1 MASIRKRGNR
11 WQVQVRRINQPTV
24 TKSFVSHTDAQ
35 RWAREQERL
44 ADRGALSRPKNTGL
58 TMGDL
63 LRDYLAKVT
72 PRKRGICEPF
82 VIGQLLRGELEPLR
96 LSGISPAPFAKYRD
110 DRLASVKPSTVVR
123 ELTILQHAIDIA
135 ADEWGWPIK
144 SNPLKTVRRPRVDRG
159 RERRLEK
166 GEETT
171 LLAACKKARTP
182 WLLPA
187 VQLAI
192 ETAMRR
198 GEILNARWA
207 NLSEGRN
214 LLTIPETKTGIP
226 RQIPL
231 SAEARRIIEGLREK
245 AKGERIIPTTP
256 LALRL
261 SWVRALRRAQIEGLH
276 FHDLRHEA
284 ISRLFEHGLN
294 TAEVALISG
303 HRDFRMLA
311 RYTHLKAEDVAKKL
325 R

>member
-1 MASIRKRGNR
+1 
-11 WQVQVRRINQPTV
+11 
-24 TKSFVSHTDAQ
+24 
-35 RWAREQERL
+35 
-44 ADRGALSRPKNTGL
+44 
-58 TMGDL
+58 MGDL

-96 LSGISPAPFAKYRD
+96 LSGNPPQPPSLSIPIY
-110 DRLASVKPSTVVR
+110 RLASVKPSTVVR

-135 ADEWGWPIK
+135 ADEWGWPIGIQ
-144 SNPLKTVRRPRVDRG
+144 PLKTVRRPRVDRG

-245 AKGERIIPTTP
+245 AKGEKD
-256 LALRL
+256 
-261 SWVRALRRAQIEGLH
+261 H
-276 FHDLRHEA
+276 
-284 ISRLFEHGLN
+284 
-294 TAEVALISG
+294 
-303 HRDFRMLA
+303 
-311 RYTHLKAEDVAKKL
+311 THNAAGAAPVMGPGAAPGAD
-325 R
+325 